1 MTYWLVGIG
10 GMAGAILR
18 YGIGLAVP
26 VSVGSSAYPYAI
38 LTINWSGSF
47 LLVLLL
53 QVTASGGRIHAR
65 LRLMLGT
72 GFLGGYTTFS
82 TFSYDTFRYLQ
93 EAKWIL
99 AGGYAG
105 ATFVGGL
112 LFAWLGLLVGRR
124 LYDRRADSREER
136 LS

>member
-10 GMAGAILR
+10 GMAGAMLR

-26 VSVGSSAYPYAI
+26 AAVGSAFPYAI

-53 QVTASGGRIHAR
+53 QVTASGGRINER

-82 TFSYDTFRYLQ
+82 AFSYDTFRYLQ
-93 EAKWIL
+93 EAKWML

-105 ATFVGGL
+105 ATFAGGL
-112 LFAWLGLLVGRR
+112 LFAWLGLLAGRR
-124 LYDRRADSREER
+124 LYNRCADSREER

>member
-26 VSVGSSAYPYAI
+26 VSVGSAFPYAI

-53 QVTASGGRIHAR
+53 QITASGGRINER

-82 TFSYDTFRYLQ
+82 TFSYDTFRYFQ
-93 EAKWIL
+93 EAEWVL
-99 AGGYAG
+99 AGVYVG
-105 ATFVGGL
+105 ATFFGGL
-112 LFAWLGLLVGRR
+112 IFAWLGLLAGRSIYSR
-124 LYDRRADSREER
+124 CAETREER